1 MTGGRRK
8 GQRIKCSELETG
20 RQGEALQAALGKSQ
34 TLGAVGKEEEVE
46 ERVPCMKR
54 VRIRIWVR
62 THQGPGRVLGTP
74 KSLNTF
80 LR

>member
-46 ERVPCMKR
+46 STLYEEGQNQELGED
-54 VRIRIWVR
+54 
-62 THQGPGRVLGTP
+62 TPGSR
-74 KSLNTF
+74 KSAWDS
-80 LR
+80 